1 MGEKLLSEAEWKKF
15 AKGKDLKDAA
25 LLKAFAAFE
34 KQEKEPAADQLEPL
48 KELAKQAEKL
58 RDQNAKDKEVSKQ
71 LGDIVAAAEREL
83 ARQEKQAKEDA
94 RAAQKA
100 KEEEEADEDESSP
113 KQLTTGLLALLRE
126 VRRGVPMQ
134 ALVVLM
140 GKRAAVMLAR
150 RAISPNRRKVLTDY
164 LDEKGSAKPI
174 PGTCVFEENA
184 VTFVLAA
191 QAAGLAR
198 KLKEAVHE
206 QTGQRMKVRVRGED
220 PNDIDVDGEDV
231 DEGAEAPGSGEPQA
245 ATDNPLK
252 ARFDARLR
260 ELQPALATAL
270 RDPQRNDTGKLRA
283 VSGFALEKSQGG
295 DWAAAI
301 KSLEMLATLL
311 AATPAAQAAAAGAS
325 AQVEAKAG
333 DDPASAFNTRL
344 SGLLP
349 KVKDALAAGAGAEVK
364 NQIAQ
369 AGALAKQRDFAAA
382 HALLD
387 AVEAALAA
395 QRPTAS
401 VVQLQKSR
409 LDWDSQRKSVQAQL
423 QALERELRAAVAA
436 HNADESVEDEV
447 DDGELGDGVA
457 RLYQV
462 LERLDER
469 LVDKLDEALNA
480 EGVQRLARQREA
492 AALVREY
499 QAFVDSDP
507 LMAGIDDNG
516 FIPVSIRA
524 DTQRTLAALAQ
535 QL

>member
-1 MGEKLLSEAEWKKF
+1 
-15 AKGKDLKDAA
+15 
-25 LLKAFAAFE
+25 
-34 KQEKEPAADQLEPL
+34 
-48 KELAKQAEKL
+48 
-58 RDQNAKDKEVSKQ
+58 
-71 LGDIVAAAEREL
+71 
-83 ARQEKQAKEDA
+83 
-94 RAAQKA
+94 
-100 KEEEEADEDESSP
+100 
-113 KQLTTGLLALLRE
+113 
-126 VRRGVPMQ
+126 
-134 ALVVLM
+134 
-140 GKRAAVMLAR
+140 
-150 RAISPNRRKVLTDY
+150 
-164 LDEKGSAKPI
+164 
-174 PGTCVFEENA
+174 
-184 VTFVLAA
+184 
-191 QAAGLAR
+191 
-198 KLKEAVHE
+198 
-206 QTGQRMKVRVRGED
+206 
-220 PNDIDVDGEDV
+220 
-231 DEGAEAPGSGEPQA
+231 
-245 ATDNPLK
+245 
-252 ARFDARLR
+252 
-260 ELQPALATAL
+260 
-270 RDPQRNDTGKLRA
+270 

-311 AATPAAQAAAAGAS
+311 AATPAAQAAAAGAA